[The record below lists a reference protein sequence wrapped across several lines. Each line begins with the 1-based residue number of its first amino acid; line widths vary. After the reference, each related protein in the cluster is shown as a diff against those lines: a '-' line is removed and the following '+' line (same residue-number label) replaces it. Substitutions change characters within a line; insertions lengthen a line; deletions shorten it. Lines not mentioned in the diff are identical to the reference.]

1 MKAVQE
7 VLYPTELDMDGG
19 VDRSNQVA
27 QVSQVGALMPCHF
40 EKREV
45 GMILQVV
52 PEVAVGNGSL
62 INVMLNPQWVTLDR
76 WESYPADMA
85 AHRTHKTLWLR
96 EPVFGVT
103 SFQTQ
108 VTVEDGGTLLLGGSS
123 TLDGEWVHYGF
134 LTVKLIDVQS
144 EQLQE

>member
-1 MKAVQE
+1 
-7 VLYPTELDMDGG
+7 MDGG

-40 EKREV
+40 EMREV
-45 GMILQVV
+45 GMLLQVV
-52 PEVAVGNGSL
+52 PEVAFNNGSL
-62 INVMLNPQWVTLDR
+62 INVMMNPQWVTLDR

-85 AHRTHKTLWLR
+85 AHRTHKTLSLR

-123 TLDGEWVHYGF
+123 TPDGEWVYYGF
-134 LTVKLIDVQS
+134 LTVKLVDVQS
-144 EQLQE
+144 ELSKE